1 MSSTA
6 LLDRLKDAQ
15 TSLTVLGR
23 RQDAG
28 AVKEAAALIQAIVR
42 ELDGVGQAALA
53 SSAVN
58 INTHL
63 IAAGLKT
70 GDIGD

>member
-6 LLDRLKDAQ
+6 LLDRLKDAE

-28 AVKEAAALIQAIVR
+28 AVKEATALIQAILR
-42 ELDGVGQAALA
+42 ELDGVDQAALA

-70 GDIGD
+70 GDIID